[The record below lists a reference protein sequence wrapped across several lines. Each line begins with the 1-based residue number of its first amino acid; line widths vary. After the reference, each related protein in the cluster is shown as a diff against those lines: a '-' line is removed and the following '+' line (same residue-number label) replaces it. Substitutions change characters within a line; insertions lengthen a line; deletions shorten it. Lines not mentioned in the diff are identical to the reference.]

1 MQYELTILETNEGK
15 TPFIDWLEKLDIKT
29 QARINNRISRI
40 KSGNFGD
47 FKSIGDKVFELRL
60 FFGSGYRI
68 YYGIIEER
76 IVLVISGGDKA
87 NQRRDIQKA
96 KKLWATYFEEEK
108 KNG

>member
-47 FKSIGDKVFELRL
+47 FKSIEDKVFELRL

-76 IVLVISGGDKA
+76 IVLAISGGDKA